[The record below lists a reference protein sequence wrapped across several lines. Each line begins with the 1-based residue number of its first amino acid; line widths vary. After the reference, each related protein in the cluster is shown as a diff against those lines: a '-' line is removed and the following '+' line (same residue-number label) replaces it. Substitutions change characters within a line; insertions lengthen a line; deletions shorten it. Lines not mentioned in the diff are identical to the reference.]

1 ASAPAVTNEF
11 APFND
16 SRQRASY
23 ALGMLLGHQ
32 WQQQGVDVDLDLVSR
47 GMRDVQSD
55 KETLIT
61 PAQMQA
67 ALDGYK
73 KELMAKQQRIREQ
86 LAAENKKKGED
97 FLASN
102 KKRPGIKTLA
112 DGLQY
117 KVIVE

>member
-1 ASAPAVTNEF
+1 
-11 APFND
+11 
-16 SRQRASY
+16 
-23 ALGMLLGHQ
+23 
-32 WQQQGVDVDLDLVSR
+32 
-47 GMRDVQSD
+47 
-55 KETLIT
+55 
-61 PAQMQA
+61 

-117 KVIVE
+117 KVIVEGKGPKPGSNDVVRVNYRGTFIDGKEFDSTAKLGHPAEFPLAGGIIEGWKEALRMMPAGSIWEL